1 MTQTPMTT
9 ITKQSSIGTT
19 LRAIAAHK
27 VVWPL
32 LALAVIFLIDFLI
45 SPSFFS
51 VRVV

>member
-9 ITKQSSIGTT
+9 ITKQFSIAAT

-32 LALAVIFLIDFLI
+32 
-45 SPSFFS
+45 
-51 VRVV
+51 RRWR